1 MMGIAQF
8 WTYAHQSDFVR
19 MLVIM
24 IDQDSYD
31 GYGLDKGGSN
41 TMIIIPGQLLK
52 GVNKYNE
59 HSAGSTLARRDL
71 LL

>member
-1 MMGIAQF
+1 
-8 WTYAHQSDFVR
+8 